1 MPAARPTA
9 TTPGPVSMASP
20 HEYDP
25 DLTEQ
30 LLEET
35 GKLLEDSRRLL
46 DDLDGRLDDPPA

>member
-1 MPAARPTA
+1 
-9 TTPGPVSMASP
+9 MAP

-35 GKLLEDSRRLL
+35 GKLLLDSKRLIEAL
-46 DDLDGRLDDPPA
+46 DNRLDDAER